1 MPDEPA
7 GTGEPTDRN
16 ESGEAVREGGPNL
29 GIGERVGR
37 YEILGV
43 IGEGGMSYVYLA
55 HDPELDRDVALK
67 LMRVRV
73 GSEGARR
80 LRREA
85 QALAQL
91 SHPNVVPVYDAGMVG
106 GQAFVAM
113 EYVEGKT
120 LRRWLRTKPP
130 WRQVLAVM
138 IDAGQGLAAAHARG
152 LIHRDFKP
160 DNVLLGDDGR
170 VRVLDFGL
178 ARLAGVLDGSIV
190 PSNPV
195 DSIPPSSVSPA
206 PSSRSPSSSSAKGLP
221 SLTSSSAG
229 RALASSDALVTRADQ
244 LIGTPAYMAPEQVR
258 RDPVDARAD
267 IFAFGVTLYEAL
279 FGKRPFEAPARGAAG
294 SLDKTMTLSITDST
308 VVKPPPPPRNSGVP
322 RHVQRIVFK
331 ALAHDPADRWP
342 SMDAML
348 AELRRDPWRPWRRA
362 GVVATAVIAAGA
374 IAVGFARPTRD
385 TRAMCHGGASRLDAV
400 WGARGRDRVR
410 TAFTATK
417 LPYADAAATS
427 VSQALDEYAA
437 KLARGAD
444 DACTA
449 TRVRGEQSEEALDLR
464 TACYEQ
470 RWREVDALV
479 QVLGRADADTVK
491 EAPNATKSLS
501 SIDDCA
507 DVAALRAPVP
517 VPRDPAVRSQ
527 VDALEQRL
535 AGVMAAYA
543 VGKAADAAS
552 QGDALLADARP
563 VSFVPL
569 LARVNLWRGRA
580 YADLAAEDK
589 SIPAFRDAFD
599 EALASR
605 DDGVLRLSAVRLAQE
620 YIYAHQPAE
629 FDVWAAVAQSAIDRG
644 TPDVKLQ
651 SFLDHT
657 RCVALYNLGKLQ
669 DRLKC
674 LERHA
679 ALVEPTRPL
688 DEWELTT
695 LGLAAVDAGQ
705 FERGLDYVHRGYE
718 ASLKLFGPA
727 HPRTLEM
734 RMYECKAQID
744 SGDPDAALATCGE
757 ALKAM
762 QQVASDDP
770 ALVSRDHLYTALAL
784 VGAKRYEAARAELAL
799 AQSLGA
805 DESDVLETTA
815 MIDAASGHPGR
826 AIPHYRQAVAA
837 ELQDLPAVHPDVVSA
852 RLELGKALLDHHEV
866 AEALKVL
873 EDALETAKEA
883 QLAPTMRADLEFAAA
898 KALWAS
904 GKAGSSAR
912 GSAVDLARKALAA
925 YVELA
930 PKTPRFKAARDE
942 IEAWVSASAAATS
955 P

>member
-1 MPDEPA
+1 
-7 GTGEPTDRN
+7 
-16 ESGEAVREGGPNL
+16 
-29 GIGERVGR
+29 
-37 YEILGV
+37 
-43 IGEGGMSYVYLA
+43 
-55 HDPELDRDVALK
+55 
-67 LMRVRV
+67 
-73 GSEGARR
+73 
-80 LRREA
+80 
-85 QALAQL
+85 
-91 SHPNVVPVYDAGMVG
+91 VPVYDAGMVG

-120 LRRWLRTKPP
+120 LRKWLRGKPP

-178 ARLAGVLDGSIV
+178 ARLAGVLEGSIV
-190 PSNPV
+190 PSNPI
-195 DSIPPSSVSPA
+195 DTMPPSSSSP
-206 PSSRSPSSSSAKGLP
+206 SPSSSSSRGLP
-221 SLTSSSAG
+221 SLTTSSAG
-229 RALASSDALVTRADQ
+229 RALASADALVTRADQ

-258 RDPVDARAD
+258 RDPIDARAD

-279 FGKRPFEAPARGAAG
+279 YGKRPFETPARRPAG
-294 SLDKTMTLSITDST
+294 SMEKTMTLSITDAT
-308 VVKPPPPPRNSGVP
+308 VLKPPPPPRNSAVP
-322 RHVQRIVFK
+322 RHVQHIVFK
-331 ALAHDPADRWP
+331 ALAQDPAERWP

-362 GVVATAVIAAGA
+362 GIAATAVIAAGA

-385 TRAMCHGGASRLDAV
+385 TRTMCHGGASRLDAV
-400 WGARGRDRVR
+400 WGARGRERVR
-410 TAFTATK
+410 AAFAATK
-417 LPYADAAATS
+417 LPYADTAAAT
-427 VSQALDEYAA
+427 VSQALDEYTA

-444 DACTA
+444 DACAA

-491 EAPNATKSLS
+491 EAPNAAKSLS

-563 VSFVPL
+563 IGFVPL
-569 LARVNLWRGRA
+569 VARVNLWRGRA
-580 YADLAAEDK
+580 YADLSAEDK

-605 DDGVLRLSAVRLAQE
+605 DDGVLRYAAARLAQE

-629 FDVWAAVAQSAIDRG
+629 FDVWSAIAQSTIDRG
-644 TPDVKLQ
+644 APDVKLQ

-657 RCVALYNLGKLQ
+657 RCVALYNLGKLL
-669 DRLKC
+669 DRLTC

-679 ALVEPTRPL
+679 TQVEPTRPL

-718 ASLKLFGPA
+718 YALKVYGPA

-744 SGDPDAALATCGE
+744 SGDPEAALATCGE
-757 ALKAM
+757 ALQAM
-762 QQVASDDP
+762 QRVASDDP

-837 ELQDLPAVHPDVVSA
+837 ELQELPAVHPDVISA
-852 RLELGKALLDHHEV
+852 RLELGKALLARGDV
-866 AEALKVL
+866 AEARKVL
-873 EDALETAKEA
+873 DDALETARDA
-883 QLAPTMRADLEFAAA
+883 QLSPTTRADLEFAAA
-898 KALWAS
+898 RALWAS
-904 GKAGSSAR
+904 AKADAGAR
-912 GSAVDLARKALAA
+912 GRALDLARKALAA
-925 YVELA
+925 YVEFA
-930 PKTPRFKAARDE
+930 PKTPGLMATRDE
-942 IEAWVSASAAATS
+942 IEAWIGASAAIAA

>member
-1 MPDEPA
+1 MPDDPA
-7 GTGEPTDRN
+7 GGGERTER
-16 ESGEAVREGGPNL
+16 EVGSGPAPREGGPSV
-29 GIGERVGR
+29 GIGDRVGR

-120 LRRWLRTKPP
+120 LRRWLRSKPP
-130 WRQVLAVM
+130 WRQVLSVM

-190 PSNPV
+190 PSNPS
-195 DSIPPSSVSPA
+195 DSIPPSSASP
-206 PSSRSPSSSSAKGLP
+206 PSSSS
-221 SLTSSSAG
+221 SG
-229 RALASSDALVTRADQ
+229 RALASADALVTRADQ

-258 RDPVDARAD
+258 RDPIDARAD
-267 IFAFGVTLYEAL
+267 LFAFGITLYEAL
-279 FGKRPFEAPARGAAG
+279 YGMRPFEAPARPQSAG
-294 SLDKTMTLSITDST
+294 SRERTMTAASITDT
-308 VVKPPPPPRNSGVP
+308 TLLRPRTPPRNAGVP
-322 RHVQRIVFK
+322 RHIQRTVFK
-331 ALAHDPADRWP
+331 ALAHDPGDRWP

-362 GVVATAVIAAGA
+362 GVAATAVVAAAA
-374 IAVGFARPTRD
+374 ITVGFARPTRD
-385 TRAMCHGGASRLDAV
+385 TRAMCHGGATRLDAV
-400 WGARGRDRVR
+400 WGAHGRDKVR
-410 TAFTATK
+410 TAFAATK
-417 LPYADAAATS
+417 LPYADAAATA
-427 VSQALDEYAA
+427 VSQALDDYTA

-479 QVLGRADADTVK
+479 EVLGRADADTVK

-517 VPRDPAVRSQ
+517 VPKDPAVRSQ
-527 VDALEQRL
+527 LDALEQRL

-552 QGDALLADARP
+552 QGDALLADARH
-563 VSFVPL
+563 VGYVPL

-580 YADLAAEDK
+580 FADLSDEEK
-589 SIPAFRDAFD
+589 SVPAFRDAFE

-605 DDGVLRLSAVRLAQE
+605 DDGILKLAAVRLAQE

-629 FDVWAAVAQSAIDRG
+629 FDTWAAVAQSAIDRG
-644 TPDVKLQ
+644 APDVKLQ

-657 RCVALYNLGKLQ
+657 RCVALYNLGKLI
-669 DRLKC
+669 DRLAC
-674 LERHA
+674 LEHHA
-679 ALVEPTRPL
+679 AQVEPTRPL

-695 LGLAAVDAGQ
+695 LGLAAVDAAQ
-705 FERGLDYVHRGYE
+705 YERGLDYVHRGYE
-718 ASLKLFGPA
+718 FALKTYGPA

-734 RMYECKAQID
+734 RMYECKAQVD
-744 SGDPDAALATCGE
+744 SGDPDAAMATCGE

-762 QQVASDDP
+762 QQVAADEP
-770 ALVSRDHLYTALAL
+770 ALLSRDHLYTAFAL
-784 VGAKRYEAARAELAL
+784 IGAKRYEAARAELAL

-815 MIDAASGHPGR
+815 MIDAASGHPAR
-826 AIPHYRQAVAA
+826 AIPHYREAVAA
-837 ELQDLPAVHPDVVSA
+837 ELHDLPAVHPDVVSA
-852 RLELGKALLDHHEV
+852 RLELGKALLDHHDV
-866 AEALKVL
+866 GEARKVL
-873 EDALETAKEA
+873 EEALETAKDA
-883 QLAPTMRADLEFAAA
+883 QLSPTMRADLEFATARV
-898 KALWAS
+898 LWAS
-904 GKAGSSAR
+904 GKPKSTDRVHAI
-912 GSAVDLARKALAA
+912 DLARNALAA

-930 PKTPRFKAARDE
+930 PKTSGLKAARDE
-942 IEAWVSASAAATS
+942 IEGWVGAQANATS